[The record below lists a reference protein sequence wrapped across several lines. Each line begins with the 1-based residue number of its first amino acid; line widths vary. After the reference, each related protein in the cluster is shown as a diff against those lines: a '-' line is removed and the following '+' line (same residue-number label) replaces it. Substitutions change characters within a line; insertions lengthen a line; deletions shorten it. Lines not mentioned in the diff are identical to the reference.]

1 MTEKKK
7 RFLSLSVKPLFV
19 LLLGLV
25 LGVGAALLA
34 ESVGE
39 AVIERCYLSEAAVLK
54 RTNRAAQELQGYV
67 RQNALTT
74 RNTNALA
81 QWGES
86 RKDYYIL
93 LYRDQRQILEIGWWG
108 ADIAAVDAYSLKE
121 QGAEV
126 VYPIAFRDGTVYA
139 VIYDNSDS
147 RLYDVT
153 WVVSLLLGCAVL
165 ALTLLAYNR
174 RVARKVVAISH
185 EVQSIGEGNL
195 YLQLEPKG
203 SDELAQLTASVEQMR
218 LSLLRKTSEEQRALQ
233 QNSDLITAMSH
244 DIRNPLTSLVGY
256 LDLLEMQQAQLPEDL
271 RRYVLASRDKAYQLK
286 DLTGE
291 MFRYFL
297 VFSRG
302 EQETHP
308 EPYDAQILCAQ
319 LLGEC
324 AEELRSRGFDVNLLP
339 LGTPC
344 TVTTDAQM
352 LKRVTDNL
360 LSNMEKYADPASC
373 LTILAE
379 CEGER
384 LHVCFANRARRE
396 LARVESNHIGLR
408 TCAAI
413 LKLLGGE
420 FITHSDGDDFTA
432 EFILPVT
439 PPDAPQSET

>member
-1 MTEKKK
+1 MILALILALAVGVGCYFGCYRLGVWTINHGYMAPDAVELRNQRHERSLQQYVASNNVSSRDTVAIKQWLRSEKNA
-7 RFLSLSVKPLFV
+7 SVIVYQAEGDPYEAGTWGTSQLLDDTTQNDLAALGYSFYTVQFADGAYRVALCDYSESRLF
-19 LLLGLV
+19 GYAQIGALV
-25 LGVGAALLA
+25 LAFVAYSCIAFSFTRRLA
-34 ESVGE
+34 RRVT
-39 AVIERCYLSEAAVLK
+39 RLSEAVS
-54 RTNRAAQELQGYV
+54 AAG
-67 RQNALTT
+67 ALNQTIPVT
-74 RNTNALA
+74 
-81 QWGES
+81 
-86 RKDYYIL
+86 
-93 LYRDQRQILEIGWWG
+93 
-108 ADIAAVDAYSLKE
+108 
-121 QGAEV
+121 
-126 VYPIAFRDGTVYA
+126 GT
-139 VIYDNSDS
+139 
-147 RLYDVT
+147 
-153 WVVSLLLGCAVL
+153 
-165 ALTLLAYNR
+165 
-174 RVARKVVAISH
+174 
-185 EVQSIGEGNL
+185 
-195 YLQLEPKG
+195 
-203 SDELAQLTASVEQMR
+203 DELARLAQNVNTMRETIVER
-218 LSLLRKTSEEQRALQ
+218 TRNEQTALQ
-233 QNSDLITAMSH
+233 ANSDLITAMSH
-244 DIRNPLTSLVGY
+244 DIRNPLTSLIGY

-324 AEELRSRGFDVNLLP
+324 AEELRSRGFDVNLLL

-360 LSNMEKYADPASC
+360 LSNIEKYADPAAR

-379 CEGER
+379 REGER

-408 TCAAI
+408 TCAVI

-420 FITHSDGDDFTA
+420 FVTHRDGEAFTA
-432 EFILPVT
+432 EFTLPVT
-439 PPDAPQSET
+439 PPDAAQSET

>member
-147 RLYDVT
+147 RLYDLT

-244 DIRNPLTSLVGY
+244 DIRNPLTSLIGY
-256 LDLLEMQQAQLPEDL
+256 LDLLEMSQDRLPEDL
-271 RRYVLASRDKAYQLK
+271 RSYVLASRDKAYQLK

-324 AEELRSRGFDVNLLP
+324 AAELRSRGFDVNLL
-339 LGTPC
+339 LLTTPC
-344 TVTTDAQM
+344 TVTTDVQM

-360 LSNMEKYADPASC
+360 LSNIEKYADPAAR

-408 TCAAI
+408 TCEAI
-413 LKLLGGE
+413 LQLLGGQ
-420 FITHSDGDDFTA
+420 FFTHRTGDDFSA
-432 EFILPVT
+432 EFVLPRT
-439 PPDAPQSET
+439 PPDAAQG

>member
-1 MTEKKK
+1 MTEKKR
-7 RFLSLSVKPLFV
+7 RFVSLSVKPLFV

-25 LGVGAALLA
+25 LGGCVCLLA
-34 ESVGE
+34 DFTGE
-39 AVIERCYLSEAAVLK
+39 QIIERQYMSEKAVLK
-54 RTNRAAQELQGYV
+54 RTNKAAQEFQSFV
-67 RQNALTT
+67 RQNGVST
-74 RNTNALA
+74 RDTDMLA
-81 QWGES
+81 RWGETK
-86 RKDYYIL
+86 KDYYIM
-93 LYRDQRQILEIGWWG
+93 LYHDQRQIFEIGWWG
-108 ADIAAVDAYSLKE
+108 ADTAAVDAYSLKE
-121 QGAEV
+121 QTASV
-126 VYPIAFRDGTVYA
+126 VYPIVFRDGTFYA

-147 RLYDVT
+147 GLYDLL
-153 WVVSLLLGCAVL
+153 WIVSLLLGCAVL

-174 RVARKVVAISH
+174 RVARRVVAISQ
-185 EVQSIGEGNL
+185 EVQSIGAGNL

-203 SDELAQLTASVEQMR
+203 RDEISQLTASVEQMR

-244 DIRNPLTSLVGY
+244 DIRNPLTSLIGY

-324 AEELRSRGFDVNLLP
+324 AEELRSRGFDVNLLL

-360 LSNMEKYADPASC
+360 LSNIEKYADPAAR

-379 CEGER
+379 REGER

-420 FITHSDGDDFTA
+420 FVTHRDGEAFTA
-432 EFILPVT
+432 EFTLPVT
-439 PPDAPQSET
+439 PPDAAQSET

>member
-1 MTEKKK
+1 MILALI
-7 RFLSLSVKPLFV
+7 LSLAVGIGCYFGCYRLGVWTINHGYMAPDAVELRNQRHERSLQQYVDSNGVSSRDTVAIEQWLRREKNASVIVYQAQGDPYEAGTWGTSQLLDDTTQNDLATLGYSFYTVQFADGAYRVAVCDYSESRLF
-19 LLLGLV
+19 GYAQIGALV
-25 LGVGAALLA
+25 LAFVAYSCIAFGFTRRLA
-34 ESVGE
+34 RRVT
-39 AVIERCYLSEAAVLK
+39 RLSEAVS
-54 RTNRAAQELQGYV
+54 AAG
-67 RQNALTT
+67 ALNQTIPVT
-74 RNTNALA
+74 
-81 QWGES
+81 
-86 RKDYYIL
+86 
-93 LYRDQRQILEIGWWG
+93 
-108 ADIAAVDAYSLKE
+108 
-121 QGAEV
+121 
-126 VYPIAFRDGTVYA
+126 GT
-139 VIYDNSDS
+139 
-147 RLYDVT
+147 
-153 WVVSLLLGCAVL
+153 
-165 ALTLLAYNR
+165 
-174 RVARKVVAISH
+174 
-185 EVQSIGEGNL
+185 
-195 YLQLEPKG
+195 
-203 SDELAQLTASVEQMR
+203 DELARLAQNVNTMRETIVER
-218 LSLLRKTSEEQRALQ
+218 TRNEQTALQ
-233 QNSDLITAMSH
+233 ANSDLITAMSH
-244 DIRNPLTSLVGY
+244 DIRNPLTSLIGY

-324 AEELRSRGFDVNLLP
+324 AEELRSCGFDVNLLL

-360 LSNMEKYADPASC
+360 LSNIEKYADPAAR

-379 CEGER
+379 REGER

-408 TCAAI
+408 TCESI

-420 FITHSDGDDFTA
+420 FITHRDGDDFTA
-432 EFILPVT
+432 EFTLPVT
-439 PPDAPQSET
+439 PQSET

>member
-1 MTEKKK
+1 
-7 RFLSLSVKPLFV
+7 
-19 LLLGLV
+19 
-25 LGVGAALLA
+25 
-34 ESVGE
+34 
-39 AVIERCYLSEAAVLK
+39 
-54 RTNRAAQELQGYV
+54 
-67 RQNALTT
+67 
-74 RNTNALA
+74 
-81 QWGES
+81 
-86 RKDYYIL
+86 
-93 LYRDQRQILEIGWWG
+93 
-108 ADIAAVDAYSLKE
+108 
-121 QGAEV
+121 
-126 VYPIAFRDGTVYA
+126 
-139 VIYDNSDS
+139 
-147 RLYDVT
+147 
-153 WVVSLLLGCAVL
+153 
-165 ALTLLAYNR
+165 
-174 RVARKVVAISH
+174 
-185 EVQSIGEGNL
+185 
-195 YLQLEPKG
+195 
-203 SDELAQLTASVEQMR
+203 
-218 LSLLRKTSEEQRALQ
+218 
-233 QNSDLITAMSH
+233 MSH
-244 DIRNPLTSLVGY
+244 DIRNPLTSLIGY

-324 AEELRSRGFDVNLLP
+324 AEELRSRGFDVNLLL

-360 LSNMEKYADPASC
+360 LSNIEKYADPAAR

-379 CEGER
+379 REGER

-420 FITHSDGDDFTA
+420 FITHRDGDDFTA
-432 EFILPVT
+432 EFTLPVT
-439 PPDAPQSET
+439 PQSET

>member
-203 SDELAQLTASVEQMR
+203 GDELAQLTASVEQMR

-244 DIRNPLTSLVGY
+244 DIRNPLTSLIGY
-256 LDLLEMQQAQLPEDL
+256 LDLLEMSQDRLPEDL
-271 RRYVLASRDKAYQLK
+271 RSYVLASRDKAYQLK

-324 AEELRSRGFDVNLLP
+324 AAELRSRGFDVNLL
-339 LGTPC
+339 LLTTPC
-344 TVTTDAQM
+344 TVTTDVQM

-360 LSNMEKYADPASC
+360 LSNIEKYADPAAR

-408 TCAAI
+408 TCEAI
-413 LKLLGGE
+413 LQLLGGQ
-420 FITHSDGDDFTA
+420 FFTHRTGDDFSA
-432 EFILPVT
+432 EFVLPRT
-439 PPDAPQSET
+439 PPDAAQG

>member
-1 MTEKKK
+1 MILALILALAVGVGCYFGCYRLGVWTINHGYMAPDAVELRNQRHERSLQQYVDSNNVSSRDTVAIEQWLRREKNA
-7 RFLSLSVKPLFV
+7 SVIVYQAQGDPYEAGTWGTSQLLDDTTQNDLATLGYSFYTVQFADGAYRVALCDYSESRLF
-19 LLLGLV
+19 GYAQIGALV
-25 LGVGAALLA
+25 LAFVAYSCIAFGFTRRLA
-34 ESVGE
+34 RLAQNVNTMRETIV
-39 AVIERCYLSEAAVLK
+39 ER
-54 RTNRAAQELQGYV
+54 
-67 RQNALTT
+67 T
-74 RNTNALA
+74 RN
-81 QWGES
+81 
-86 RKDYYIL
+86 
-93 LYRDQRQILEIGWWG
+93 
-108 ADIAAVDAYSLKE
+108 E
-121 QGAEV
+121 Q
-126 VYPIAFRDGTVYA
+126 T
-139 VIYDNSDS
+139 
-147 RLYDVT
+147 
-153 WVVSLLLGCAVL
+153 
-165 ALTLLAYNR
+165 
-174 RVARKVVAISH
+174 
-185 EVQSIGEGNL
+185 
-195 YLQLEPKG
+195 
-203 SDELAQLTASVEQMR
+203 
-218 LSLLRKTSEEQRALQ
+218 ALQ
-233 QNSDLITAMSH
+233 ANSDLITAMSH
-244 DIRNPLTSLVGY
+244 DIRNPLTSLIGY

-297 VFSRG
+297 VFSRS

-324 AEELRSRGFDVNLLP
+324 AEELRSRGFDVNLLL

-360 LSNMEKYADPASC
+360 LSNIEKYADPAAR

-379 CEGER
+379 REGER

-420 FITHSDGDDFTA
+420 FVTHRDGDDFTA
-432 EFILPVT
+432 EFTLPVT
-439 PPDAPQSET
+439 PQSET

>member
-1 MTEKKK
+1 MILALILALAVGIGCYFGCYRLGVWTINHGYMAPDAVELRNQRHERSLQQYVDSNGVSSRDTVAIEQWLRREKNA
-7 RFLSLSVKPLFV
+7 SVIVYQAQGDPYEAGTWGTSQLLDDTTQNDLATLGYSFYTMQFADGAYRVAVCDYSESRLFGYAQV
-19 LLLGLV
+19 GALV
-25 LGVGAALLA
+25 LAFVAYSCIAFSFTRRLA
-34 ESVGE
+34 RRDTIV
-39 AVIERCYLSEAAVLK
+39 ER
-54 RTNRAAQELQGYV
+54 
-67 RQNALTT
+67 T
-74 RNTNALA
+74 RN
-81 QWGES
+81 
-86 RKDYYIL
+86 
-93 LYRDQRQILEIGWWG
+93 
-108 ADIAAVDAYSLKE
+108 
-121 QGAEV
+121 
-126 VYPIAFRDGTVYA
+126 
-139 VIYDNSDS
+139 
-147 RLYDVT
+147 
-153 WVVSLLLGCAVL
+153 
-165 ALTLLAYNR
+165 
-174 RVARKVVAISH
+174 
-185 EVQSIGEGNL
+185 
-195 YLQLEPKG
+195 
-203 SDELAQLTASVEQMR
+203 
-218 LSLLRKTSEEQRALQ
+218 EETALQ
-233 QNSDLITAMSH
+233 ANSDLITAMSH
-244 DIRNPLTSLVGY
+244 DIRNPLTSLIGY

-324 AEELRSRGFDVNLLP
+324 AEELRSRGFDVNLLL

-360 LSNMEKYADPASC
+360 LSNIEKYADPAAR

-379 CEGER
+379 REGER

-420 FITHSDGDDFTA
+420 FVTHRDGDDFTA
-432 EFILPVT
+432 EFTLPVT
-439 PPDAPQSET
+439 PPDAAQSET

>member
-1 MTEKKK
+1 MILMLILALAVGVGCYFGCYRLGVWTINHGYMAPDAVELRNQRHERSLQQYVASNNVSSRDTVAIEQWLRREKNA
-7 RFLSLSVKPLFV
+7 SVIVYQAEGDPYEAGTWGTSQLLDDTTQNDLAALGYSFYTVQFADGAYRVALCDYSESRLF
-19 LLLGLV
+19 GYAQIGALV
-25 LGVGAALLA
+25 LAFVAYLCIAFGFTRRLA
-34 ESVGE
+34 RLAQNVNTMRETIV
-39 AVIERCYLSEAAVLK
+39 ER
-54 RTNRAAQELQGYV
+54 
-67 RQNALTT
+67 T
-74 RNTNALA
+74 RN
-81 QWGES
+81 
-86 RKDYYIL
+86 
-93 LYRDQRQILEIGWWG
+93 
-108 ADIAAVDAYSLKE
+108 E
-121 QGAEV
+121 Q
-126 VYPIAFRDGTVYA
+126 T
-139 VIYDNSDS
+139 
-147 RLYDVT
+147 
-153 WVVSLLLGCAVL
+153 
-165 ALTLLAYNR
+165 
-174 RVARKVVAISH
+174 
-185 EVQSIGEGNL
+185 
-195 YLQLEPKG
+195 
-203 SDELAQLTASVEQMR
+203 
-218 LSLLRKTSEEQRALQ
+218 ALQ
-233 QNSDLITAMSH
+233 ANSDLITAMSH
-244 DIRNPLTSLVGY
+244 DIRNPLTSLIGY

-324 AEELRSRGFDVNLLP
+324 AEELRSRGFDVNLLL

-360 LSNMEKYADPASC
+360 LSNIEKYADPAAR

-379 CEGER
+379 REGER

-420 FITHSDGDDFTA
+420 FVTHRDGDDFTA
-432 EFILPVT
+432 EFTLPVT
-439 PPDAPQSET
+439 PPDAAQSET

>member
-7 RFLSLSVKPLFV
+7 HFVSLSVKPLFV

-25 LGVGAALLA
+25 LGVCMALLA
-34 ESVGE
+34 ETAGE
-39 AVIERCYLSEAAVLK
+39 AIIERCYLSEAAVLK

-244 DIRNPLTSLVGY
+244 DIRNPLTA
-256 LDLLEMQQAQLPEDL
+256 LLG
-271 RRYVLASRDKAYQLK
+271 
-286 DLTGE
+286 LTDE
-291 MFRYFL
+291 LFRYSLLFGCKEL
-297 VFSRG
+297 PLQLER
-302 EQETHP
+302 
-308 EPYDAQILCAQ
+308 YDASILLGQ
-319 LLGEC
+319 LLGE
-324 AEELRSRGFDVNLLP
+324 SRAQLQQQGFTVQLLLP
-339 LGTPC
+339 QQDVQIEAD
-344 TVTTDAQM
+344 VTY
-352 LKRVTDNL
+352 LKRVFDNL
-360 LSNMEKYADPASC
+360 FDNIRKYADPARPVAIAA
-373 LTILAE
+373 LLEDGA
-379 CEGER
+379 
-384 LHVCFANRARRE
+384 LHVCLSNSVNPGAGRI
-396 LARVESNHIGLR
+396 ESNKIGLR
-408 TCAAI
+408 TCAKIMAQMSGSF
-413 LKLLGGE
+413 KRYTENGK
-420 FITHSDGDDFTA
+420 FTA
-432 EFILPVT
+432 EIVLPILPAGD
-439 PPDAPQSET
+439 PDGSS

>member
-1 MTEKKK
+1 MYKRQESNGVSSRDTVAIGQWLRSEKNASVIVYQAEGDPYEAGTWGTNQLLDDTTQNDLAALGYSFYTLQFADGEC
-7 RFLSLSVKPLFV
+7 RVAMCDYSESRLFGYTQFGALVVGFVVYSCIAIGFTRRLTRRVTRLSEA
-19 LLLGLV
+19 
-25 LGVGAALLA
+25 VGAA
-34 ESVGE
+34 G
-39 AVIERCYLSEAAVLK
+39 
-54 RTNRAAQELQGYV
+54 
-67 RQNALTT
+67 ALNQTIPVT
-74 RNTNALA
+74 
-81 QWGES
+81 
-86 RKDYYIL
+86 
-93 LYRDQRQILEIGWWG
+93 
-108 ADIAAVDAYSLKE
+108 
-121 QGAEV
+121 
-126 VYPIAFRDGTVYA
+126 GT
-139 VIYDNSDS
+139 
-147 RLYDVT
+147 
-153 WVVSLLLGCAVL
+153 
-165 ALTLLAYNR
+165 
-174 RVARKVVAISH
+174 
-185 EVQSIGEGNL
+185 
-195 YLQLEPKG
+195 
-203 SDELAQLTASVEQMR
+203 DELARLAQNVNTMRETIVER
-218 LSLLRKTSEEQRALQ
+218 TRNEQTALQ
-233 QNSDLITAMSH
+233 ANSDLITAMSH
-244 DIRNPLTSLVGY
+244 DIRNPLTSLIGY

-324 AEELRSRGFDVNLLP
+324 AEELRSRGFDVNLLL

-360 LSNMEKYADPASC
+360 LSNIEKYADPAAR

-379 CEGER
+379 REGER

-420 FITHSDGDDFTA
+420 FVTHRDGEAFTA
-432 EFILPVT
+432 EFTLPVT
-439 PPDAPQSET
+439 PPDAAQSET